1 MNKYLLIAV
10 LAFGLLLSACVS
22 QTGSS
27 YSSGQTREA
36 MTVEYGVITQLN
48 NAVIEDET
56 KGVGAL
62 TGGAIGGLAGSAIGG
77 GSGRYLGAAGGALIG
92 ALAGTGVEK
101 AMRTKSAQEITVRLD
116 SGKTIVV
123 VQQIDKAEI
132 LSVGDRVRVLSSYD
146 GSARVRL
153 DNSSSFGS
161 Y

>member
-10 LAFGLLLSACVS
+10 LAFGLLLSACAS

-36 MTVEYGVITQLN
+36 MMVEYGVITQLN
-48 NAVIEDET
+48 NAVIEDEVE
-56 KGVGAL
+56 GVGTVA
-62 TGGAIGGLAGSAIGG
+62 GGVIGGLAGSTIGG
-77 GSGRYLGAAGGALIG
+77 GSGRILGAAGGALVG
-92 ALAGTGVEK
+92 ALAGAGVEK
-101 AMRTKSAQEITVRLD
+101 AVRTKDAQEITVKLD
-116 SGKTIVV
+116 SGRTIVV
-123 VQQIDKAEI
+123 VQQIDKKEI
-132 LSVGDRVRVLSSYD
+132 LAVGDRVRVLSSRD